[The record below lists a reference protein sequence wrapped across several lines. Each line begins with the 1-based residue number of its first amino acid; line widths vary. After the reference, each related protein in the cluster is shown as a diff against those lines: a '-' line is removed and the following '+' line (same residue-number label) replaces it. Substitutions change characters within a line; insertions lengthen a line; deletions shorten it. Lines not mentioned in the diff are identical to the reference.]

1 MLLRLMDLLPHCN
14 FRHCSVREKEIAS
27 CIVEQLTET
36 KVITSLSVAADK
48 VSSSS
53 SCNETECL
61 CYILPIMTNL
71 WNIKSTYNSMEVC
84 YGRRLH
90 GTDHTIISNW

>member
-1 MLLRLMDLLPHCN
+1 MDLLPHCN
-14 FRHCSVREKEIAS
+14 FRHCSVREKEVAS

-48 VSSSS
+48 VSSPS

-61 CYILPIMTNL
+61 CYILPIMKNL
-71 WNIKSTYNSMEVC
+71 WNIKSTYLQH
-84 YGRRLH
+84 GGLLWQKAQRDRLH
-90 GTDHTIISNW
+90 HQ